1 LKHAWALH
9 QPTLLKSKLINS
21 YKTALDIPLKV
32 KDNQNQT
39 HAIDQENTMRKL
51 LPIIALLLL
60 SQTAIAATYGP
71 TAAWDR
77 DSVRQPFIDGIE
89 AMAKSMRKHK
99 PENDELYGYG
109 YGNPYNP
116 FTTNPFSTNR
126 FNWNGSDGRTPFPS
140 DDPWLDELPLGSEDS
155 PFFRIAPVAKLSG
168 RWLGQYGD
176 GIWFKRGWIR
186 FYRVDDYHDGR
197 YKVKGQYLYV
207 YLNNGLRVTRFR
219 YAVEDDLLALRS
231 NSGTTYLYQRF
242 EEEDDDDSS
251 DDELGSDD

>member
-1 LKHAWALH
+1 M
-9 QPTLLKSKLINS
+9 KSKLINS

>member
-1 LKHAWALH
+1 MKHAWAPH

>member
-1 LKHAWALH
+1 
-9 QPTLLKSKLINS
+9 
-21 YKTALDIPLKV
+21 
-32 KDNQNQT
+32 
-39 HAIDQENTMRKL
+39 MRKL

>member
-1 LKHAWALH
+1 M
-9 QPTLLKSKLINS
+9 KSKLINS

-126 FNWNGSDGRTPFPS
+126 LNWNGSDGRTPFPS

>member
-1 LKHAWALH
+1 MKHAWAPH

-197 YKVKGQYLYV
+197 YKVNGQYLYV